1 MKAKFSVESSI
12 KETEKVLD
20 NFLKGVV
27 ITRYI
32 IAPKKEE
39 NLYLVGY
46 KDYEKLEKE
55 NQGLKKQLDDYKS
68 RYITGLNS
76 QLSEDVKPD
85 GEDFYLAEIEGKSN
99 DYNKLVAQQRKF
111 IKYLE
116 EKIKELNPKNLS
128 TAEYYQNNP
137 DLKVFRLYTYQET
150 LSKYKE
156 IIGDKD
162 E

>member
-1 MKAKFSVESSI
+1 M
-12 KETEKVLD
+12 
-20 NFLKGVV
+20 
-27 ITRYI
+27 
-32 IAPKKEE
+32 
-39 NLYLVGY
+39 
-46 KDYEKLEKE
+46 
-55 NQGLKKQLDDYKS
+55 
-68 RYITGLNS
+68 
-76 QLSEDVKPD
+76 
-85 GEDFYLAEIEGKSN
+85 
-99 DYNKLVAQQRKF
+99 
-111 IKYLE
+111 E